1 MRSSVILAALVGATT
16 VSACGASGQD
26 DWMEGRWVR
35 ANHPEAWFVAFEP
48 NGSVRFRNESTD
60 REVEGRVTAAD
71 TAQIAI
77 DLLSP
82 GQRLPGRLT
91 FEVTGRSDD
100 RLDLTNSE
108 GEVWTLVRYGPLPAE
123 LLGRWYTL
131 PRNDPRYFIEFER
144 PNQVLWRRRF
154 GMKRS
159 EDRAGA
165 GWMRGDSLFLHL
177 WGAPPMHYA
186 YDVAGDTLAFQRPG
200 LGPFGRYHR
209 EE

>member
-1 MRSSVILAALVGATT
+1 MRFPAILAALVGAM
-16 VSACGASGQD
+16 VASACGASGQEE
-26 DWMEGRWVR
+26 WMDGQWVR

-48 NGSVRFRNESTD
+48 DGSVRFRNESTD
-60 REVEGRVTAAD
+60 REVEGRVTESD
-71 TAQIAI
+71 TVRITI
-77 DLLSP
+77 DLILP
-82 GQRLPGRLT
+82 GPRLPDRLVLD
-91 FEVTGRSDD
+91 VTGRGEG
-100 RLDLTNSE
+100 RVDLTSSE

-144 PNQVLWRRRF
+144 PHQVLWRRKF

-177 WGAPPMHYA
+177 WGSPPMHYT
-186 YDVAGDTLAFQRPG
+186 YTMTGDTLAFQRPG

-209 EE
+209 AE